1 MSNESE
7 TGIILHQ
14 IKLTDE
20 MVDFLNGKDGGW
32 TNASKKYEA
41 VEAHLECGS
50 INGADNWEPR
60 FWKHYRAV
68 AKIHTDKLEEAFGIG
83 NAYGGAHMDMVEKGL
98 LTPLLPLIS
107 FREGHE
113 TVDMHSMSVGDICEM
128 DGKHY
133 MCHRVGFTE
142 IQITEHGFDMG
153 GYSKLAE
160 IWCLRMLRHQRRN
173 PFEWKHATTTSLW
186 PYNGL

>member
-68 AKIHTDKLEEAFGIG
+68 AKIHTDKLEDAFGIG

-142 IQITEHGFDMG
+142 IQITDDAYWEKLHDEHPERFD
-153 GYSKLAE
+153 E
-160 IWCLRMLRHQRRN
+160 
-173 PFEWKHATTTSLW
+173 
-186 PYNGL
+186 NGIYHPPNDTEHDPTDGTGNRIEA